1 MGRGVRSS
9 GLARLNAPEQ
19 SKFLR
24 RALKVTHVDHRHL
37 GLLLAAVAHFIIE
50 RVWAIVVA
58 IVFTAISFLLHAGAC
73 GQRIVLQS
81 VNAIMS
87 LGCLRRLVE
96 TQFELLV
103 DGLEGR
109 AGGCRR

>member
-50 RVWAIVVA
+50 RVGAIVA
-58 IVFTAISFLLHAGAC
+58 IAFTAISLLLHAGAC

-81 VNAIMS
+81 VNAIVS

-96 TQFELLV
+96 TQFALLV